1 MEKYIYLTLAYK
13 NIGKTFGKKMAKTL
27 FRVIFF
33 LYKTKHKNGNNFE
46 YMGIILRILPEVYVR
61 IPA

>member
-1 MEKYIYLTLAYK
+1 MLIMEKYIYLTLAY
-13 NIGKTFGKKMAKTL
+13 MAKTL

-33 LYKTKHKNGNNFE
+33 LYKTEHKNGNNFE